1 MTDCIF
7 CKIVN
12 EEVPVK
18 KIYED
23 EKTIA
28 FLDRE
33 PLTSGHTLVIPKEHY
48 EDIFDI
54 PEELLKKVFVSVKKV
69 SEILKEK
76 LKCDGINIINS
87 NGKVA
92 QQDVFHYHVHVVP
105 RYAGSNFKLKSENSS
120 PGNIDEVFKK
130 IKE

>member
-12 EEVPVK
+12 GEVSAK

-28 FLDRE
+28 FLSIG

-48 EDIFDI
+48 EDIFDM
-54 PEELLKKVFVSVKKV
+54 PEELLKEVFVSVKKV

-76 LKCDGINIINS
+76 LKCDGINILNS

-92 QQDVFHYHVHVVP
+92 QQDVFHYHVHVIP
-105 RYAGSNFKLKSENSS
+105 RYAGSKFKLKSENSS

>member
-12 EEVPVK
+12 GEVPAK

-28 FLDRE
+28 FLSIE
-33 PLTSGHTLVIPKEHY
+33 PLTFGHTLVIPKEHY
-48 EDIFDI
+48 EDIFDM
-54 PEELLKKVFVSVKKV
+54 PEELLKEVFVSVKKV

-76 LKCDGINIINS
+76 LKCDGINVMNS

-105 RYAGSNFKLKSENSS
+105 RYAGSNFKLKYENSS
-120 PGNIDEVFKK
+120 PGNIDEVFQK